1 MTMIHITHWTLIAL
15 VVAYLLGSVSSSI
28 LVSKIFKTPD
38 PREEGS
44 GNPGTTNMLRLAGKK
59 PALYTLLGDVLKGV
73 VAILIARWILGQIG
87 FNLGLVAVA
96 VYIGHVF
103 PVFHKFK
110 GGKGVATGFGAML
123 ALSPLVGA
131 IVIVVW
137 GATAAIFRYSS
148 LAALVAYLVA
158 PFLMLF
164 LSSPAYF
171 IGFAVIAVL
180 VFWRHQGNIQRLR
193 ARTETKFGREKEQ
206 KH

>member
-73 VAILIARWILGQIG
+73 VAILIARWILGQTG